1 MAAVSIYLEQR
12 ANYENTNKHADSVL
26 RLLTN
31 ASFRSLFLWI
41 KEEQKN
47 KRTLMDYSV
56 IESVPLEFRM
66 FLLDQMSRLG
76 DIFDVKRLEKPK
88 NERPAKFHQHD
99 WLAKVRSMFGLANGH
114 AYLKQVMVDK
124 LGHQYGWEEENAF
137 YGMLPDGRDKKCPVD
152 QIRK

>member
-88 NERPAKFHQHD
+88 KERPAKFNQHD
-99 WLAKVRSMFGLANGH
+99 WLAKIRSMFGLANGH

-124 LGHQYGWEEENAF
+124 LGDKYGWAEEDAF
-137 YGMLPDGRDKKCPVD
+137 YGKLPDGSDKKSPVD
-152 QIRK
+152 QIRN